1 MGHPGAVLLFA
12 GPLFL
17 PGALPSEQV
26 TASVSPSRIEDI
38 AARDTH
44 LVDVITAGEEQKSSL
59 DQCAASDDALL
70 CQALVSAVNVGA
82 VIGSAFT
89 GW

>member
-1 MGHPGAVLLFA
+1 MLFA
-12 GPLFL
+12 GPLFVPGTL
-17 PGALPSEQV
+17 PAEQV
-26 TASVSPSRIEDI
+26 TAAASPSRIEDI

-44 LVDVITAGEEQKSSL
+44 RVDIITAGEEQKSSL

-70 CQALVSAVNVGA
+70 CQALVSVVNVGA
-82 VIGSAFT
+82 VVGSAFT